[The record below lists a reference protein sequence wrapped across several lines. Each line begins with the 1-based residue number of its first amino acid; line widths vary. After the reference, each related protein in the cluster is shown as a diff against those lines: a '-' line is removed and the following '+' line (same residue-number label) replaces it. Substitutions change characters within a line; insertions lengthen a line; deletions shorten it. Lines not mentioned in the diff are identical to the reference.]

1 MPEVSLWLA
10 AYVLVVN
17 LVGFASMGIDK
28 FKAKNHAWRI
38 PEATLFFIAIIGGSI
53 GSIAGMRVFHHKT
66 KHKQF
71 VIGMPLILIVQLIL
85 VGILIFDP
93 ELIIHIL

>member
-1 MPEVSLWLA
+1 MPETIKYIVLYLLA
-10 AYVLVVN
+10 VN
-17 LVGFASMGIDK
+17 LVGFAAMGIDK

-66 KHKQF
+66 KHKSF
-71 VIGMPLILIVQLIL
+71 VFGMPAILFLQILLVAVLIL
-85 VGILIFDP
+85 DP

>member
-1 MPEVSLWLA
+1 MLETHFWLIG
-10 AYVLVVN
+10 YVVAVN
-17 LVGFASMGIDK
+17 LVGFAAMGIDK

-66 KHKQF
+66 LHKKF
-71 VIGMPLILIVQLIL
+71 TIGMPLILLVQIIL
-85 VGILIFDP
+85 VLVLIFDP
-93 ELIIHIL
+93 ELIIKIL

>member
-1 MPEVSLWLA
+1 MPETVKYIVLYL
-10 AYVLVVN
+10 LVVN
-17 LVGFASMGIDK
+17 LVGFAAMGIDK

-66 KHKQF
+66 KHKSF
-71 VIGMPLILIVQLIL
+71 VFGMPAILFLQILLVAVLIL
-85 VGILIFDP
+85 DP

>member
-1 MPEVSLWLA
+1 MLETHFWLIG
-10 AYVLVVN
+10 YVVAVN
-17 LVGFASMGIDK
+17 LVGFAAMGIDK

-66 KHKQF
+66 KHKSF
-71 VIGMPLILIVQLIL
+71 VFGMPAILFLQILLVAVLIL
-85 VGILIFDP
+85 DP

>member
-1 MPEVSLWLA
+1 MPETVQYIVLYL
-10 AYVLVVN
+10 LVVN
-17 LVGFASMGIDK
+17 LVGFAAMGIDK

-66 KHKQF
+66 KHKSF
-71 VIGMPLILIVQLIL
+71 VFGMPAILFLQILLVAVLIL
-85 VGILIFDP
+85 DP